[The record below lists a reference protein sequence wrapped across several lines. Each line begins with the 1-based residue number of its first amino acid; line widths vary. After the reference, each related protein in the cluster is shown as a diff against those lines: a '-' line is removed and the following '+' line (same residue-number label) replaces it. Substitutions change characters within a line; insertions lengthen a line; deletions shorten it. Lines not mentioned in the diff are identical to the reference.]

1 MPARRSRCWRSGR
14 GRGCAR
20 KASRRRWIRSAASSR
35 AWSGACP
42 SAARSSPIPPASNS
56 RCSTPIRAG
65 SSGCACACRL
75 PRRPRGIAAMTE
87 PALLR
92 IQPGA
97 RVETPLVRFAQQ
109 LGGMVGW
116 RRYGLAFLFGVS
128 AAGALPPIDLT
139 PLLAV
144 AFPGLLWLDE
154 GSAGPGASF
163 ALGWAFGCGFFLAGL
178 YWIAAALFVDL
189 RDFWWLVPVA
199 ALGLPVV
206 LALYSGAALAAT
218 HLATRHLR
226 LPPAAR
232 VCAFAICWTIAEWI
246 RGHAFTGFPW
256 NLIGY
261 AWAGAFPGALAMLE
275 SVAWIGIY
283 GLSLISVLA
292 ASLLTLLG
300 TPLLAPVA
308 PSRRR
313 APVIAAA
320 LLILGPAIAGAVRL
334 ERAPAADTGIWL
346 RLVQPSVPER
356 LKWNP
361 AAARSNFGRL
371 IALKGGYVITG
382 ALRANPPPGPIV
394 KLWNSIE
401 AVNGRGQI
409 LARYDKSHLVPFG
422 EYVPALFRE
431 LLPIRKITAGMIDL
445 SAGPGPQTIALPGLP
460 AFSPLVCY
468 EVIFPGA
475 VVDENR
481 RPQWI
486 LNLTN
491 DAWYGRTSG
500 PYQHFA
506 IARARAVE
514 EGLPLVRVAN
524 NGISGVVDPE
534 GRVLARLDLD
544 DIGYADI
551 VLPKAGART
560 LYSRMGDLTLVGLLL
575 LTAVPVVLRLR

>member
-1 MPARRSRCWRSGR
+1 
-14 GRGCAR
+14 
-20 KASRRRWIRSAASSR
+20 
-35 AWSGACP
+35 
-42 SAARSSPIPPASNS
+42 
-56 RCSTPIRAG
+56 
-65 SSGCACACRL
+65 
-75 PRRPRGIAAMTE
+75 MTE

-109 LGGMVGW
+109 LGGTVGW

-154 GSAGPGASF
+154 GSAGPAASF

-232 VCAFAICWTIAEWI
+232 VCAFAICWTVAEWI

-320 LLILGPAIAGAVRL
+320 LLILGPAAAGAVRL
-334 ERAPAADTGIWL
+334 ERAPAAETGIWL
-346 RLVQPSVPER
+346 RLVQPSIPER

-371 IALKGGYVITG
+371 IALSRVPSAHPLAAVLWPEAAVPFLIGRDRPARQAIAAVAPKGGYVITG

-506 IARARAVE
+506 IARTRAVE